1 MVMKSTSFA
10 PGEFLEILKK
20 KELRKPL
27 SKDSILENLE
37 IAEEAKSSGAESLF
51 YREEIDEAEIKER

>member
-10 PGEFLEILKK
+10 PGEFLEILEKQ
-20 KELRKPL
+20 ELRKPL

-37 IAEEAKSSGAESLF
+37 IAEEAKSSGAESLLLQ
-51 YREEIDEAEIKER
+51 RRD